1 MSSEDLFEME
11 LEWRE
16 EKNEIKIDAQ
26 FLFQEMQ
33 KELKEFLLE

>member
-1 MSSEDLFEME
+1 MSSEDLFDME

>member
-1 MSSEDLFEME
+1 MSSEDLLDME